1 VISGAHTVFGIIV
14 TVYDQH
20 LKEREVRQGKALADA
35 AVAAGVE

>member
-14 TVYDQH
+14 QH